1 MPNPKMAIF
10 FFLFF
15 FFLYFFLFFF
25 LMAIFFLFLYKVT
38 HWIAFLKK
46 IKIKIEADWK
56 VIYLTAFLPFANF
69 TRPGHY
75 LITPML
81 LRVSL

>member
-15 FFLYFFLFFF
+15 FFLSFFLFFF

-38 HWIAFLKK
+38 HWIAFL
-46 IKIKIEADWK
+46 KIKIEADWK